1 MGIGST
7 FRRLRIAVVACSAAT
22 AVHAQPQ
29 AGDDLSVEEI
39 LRTQITSVGRKAQ
52 QVAKAPAA
60 VYVITQEDIR
70 RSGATS
76 IPDLLR
82 IVPGLIV
89 ARINGSTWAISARG
103 DARQYSQKMLVLIDG
118 RSVYGRLFSGV
129 FWNSQDLLLEDID
142 RIEVIRGPGAVMW
155 GSNAVNGVISIITKN
170 SQATQGGLVTL
181 STGSDDRGLVGFR
194 YGGRHG
200 DRLSY
205 RFWGKFNARQYRRAE
220 TPVYRPN
227 VTYPNA
233 DHTLVPDLTA
243 IGDDAQL
250 WRSGFRMDWERSPR
264 ETMTVLGELYALRY
278 TQSSWLIGQG
288 AQMRQL
294 ASRDTPAGGNLL
306 ARWSR
311 SVAAG
316 EDTTVQFYFD
326 RANQTGSLYAV
337 RVDTVDAEI
346 QHRQLLAESN
356 ELHVGGGYRLT
367 LDSLANGPFQFRPGS
382 RSGALWNGVIRDE
395 HQLIARKLTL
405 SAGLRGEHNGYT
417 GFALQPSVRLLF
429 TPAKE
434 QAWWLSWSRA
444 VRTPS
449 RVEADTDALPIGIYS
464 ATMPGLGP
472 TPVLLQVRGSSTFG
486 NERVSASEAGF
497 RLQRRQLWSL
507 DMALFYNRYE
517 RLSSVSYGQFH
528 ASFVPAIDLRQDV
541 IFSNGRHGASRG
553 GEVALA
559 GAPRAWW
566 RLHGSYSYLRSG
578 SEAYPGVN
586 GLVGNSTALD
596 PSHQAKLQSF
606 WNLGRRWQA
615 DISLYG
621 VGRVRERQLPGYL
634 RVDTRISWRPMRNQ
648 EWSFVTQDLFNN
660 GRLEWE
666 PDLFVYSIST
676 RRAVILRWTVQF

>member
-1 MGIGST
+1 M
-7 FRRLRIAVVACSAAT
+7 IACLVAAA
-22 AVHAQPQ
+22 VYGQ
-29 AGDDLSVEEI
+29 APPAADDLSVEEI

-70 RSGATS
+70 RSGATN

-82 IVPGLIV
+82 IVPGLVV

-155 GSNAVNGVISIITKN
+155 GSNAVNGVISIITKS

-181 STGSDDRGLVGFR
+181 GVGSDDRGLVGFR
-194 YGGRHG
+194 YGGRRG
-200 DRLSY
+200 DRLAY
-205 RFWGKFNARQYRRAE
+205 RFWGKFNARQYRDAG
-220 TPVYRPN
+220 TAVYRPN
-227 VTYPNA
+227 VSYPNTG
-233 DHTLVPDLTA
+233 HSFVPDLSLA
-243 IGDDAQL
+243 GDDGQL
-250 WRSGFRMDWERSPR
+250 WRTGFRMDWDRSAR
-264 ETMTVLGELYALRY
+264 ETLTLLGELYGQRY
-278 TQSSWLIGQG
+278 AQASWQIGQG
-288 AQMRQL
+288 AQLRQL
-294 ASRDTPAGGNLL
+294 YSRDTPAGGNFL

-316 EDTTVQFYFD
+316 EDTTVQFYVD
-326 RANQTGSLYAV
+326 RANQTGTLYDV
-337 RVDTVDAEI
+337 RVDTIDAEI
-346 QHRQLLAESN
+346 QHRRLLAENN
-356 ELHVGGGYRLT
+356 EIHVGGGYRLT
-367 LDSLANGPFQFRPGS
+367 LDSLRNGPFQFRPGS

-429 TPAKE
+429 TPVKE

-449 RVEADTDALPIGIYS
+449 RVEADTDALPIGIFF
-464 ATMPGLGP
+464 APQMGLGQ
-472 TPVLLQVRGSSTFG
+472 TPVLLQVRGSSSFA

-497 RLQRRQLWSL
+497 RLQRRQLWSF
-507 DMALFYNRYE
+507 DVALFYNRYE

-528 ASFVPAIDLRQDV
+528 ASYFPAVDLRQDV
-541 IFSNGRHGASRG
+541 IFSNGRHGTSRG
-553 GEVALA
+553 AELALA
-559 GAPRAWW
+559 GAPRSWW
-566 RLHGSYSYLRSG
+566 RLHGSYSYLRSVT
-578 SEAYPGVN
+578 EPYPGIA
-586 GLVGNSTALD
+586 GLVGKSSALD
-596 PSHQAKLQSF
+596 PAHQAKLQSF

-615 DISLYG
+615 DVSLYG
-621 VGRVRERQLPGYL
+621 VGPARERNVPGYL
-634 RVDTRISWRPMRNQ
+634 RADTRISWRPTRNQ
-648 EWSFVTQDLFNN
+648 DWSFVTQDLFNN

-666 PDLFVYSIST
+666 PDLFVYSIPT

>member
-1 MGIGST
+1 M
-7 FRRLRIAVVACSAAT
+7 FVFVCLAAAAVYGQSPAA
-22 AVHAQPQ
+22 A
-29 AGDDLSVEEI
+29 DDLSVEEI

-82 IVPGLIV
+82 IVPGLVV

-129 FWNSQDLLLEDID
+129 FWNAQDVLLEDID

-155 GSNAVNGVISIITKN
+155 GSNAVNGVISIITKS

-181 STGSDDRGLVGFR
+181 GMGSDDRGLVGFR
-194 YGGRHG
+194 YGGRRG
-200 DRLSY
+200 ERLAY
-205 RFWGKFNARQYRRAE
+205 RFWGKFNARQYRDAG
-220 TPVYRPN
+220 TAIYRPS
-227 VTYPNA
+227 VTYPN
-233 DHTLVPDLTA
+233 TGPSLVPDLTMA
-243 IGDDAQL
+243 GDDGQL
-250 WRSGFRMDWERSPR
+250 WRTGFRVDWERSAR
-264 ETMTVLGELYALRY
+264 ETLTVLGELYGQRY
-278 TQSSWLIGQG
+278 SQSSWLLGQG
-288 AQMRQL
+288 AQLRQL
-294 ASRDTPAGGNLL
+294 YSRDTPAGGNFL

-316 EDTTVQFYFD
+316 EDTTVQLYVD
-326 RANQTGSLYAV
+326 RANQTGTLYDV

-346 QHRQLLAESN
+346 QHRRLLAENN

-367 LDSLANGPFQFRPGS
+367 LDSLRNGPFQFRPGS

-405 SAGLRGEHNGYT
+405 SAGLRAEHNGYT

-429 TPAKE
+429 TPSKE

-449 RVEADTDALPIGIYS
+449 RVEADTEALPIGIFF
-464 ATMPGLGP
+464 APQRGLGQ
-472 TPVLLQVRGSSTFG
+472 TPVLLQVLGSSSVG

-497 RLQRRQLWSL
+497 RLQRRQLWSF
-507 DMALFYNRYE
+507 DVALFYNRYE
-517 RLSSVSYGQFH
+517 RLSSVAYGSFH
-528 ASFVPAIDLRQDV
+528 ASFAPVVDLRQDV
-541 IFSNGRHGASRG
+541 IFSNGRYGTSRG
-553 GEVALA
+553 AEVALT
-559 GAPRAWW
+559 GTPRSWW
-566 RLHGSYSYLRSG
+566 RLQGSYSYLRSV
-578 SEAYPGVN
+578 SDPYPGVT
-586 GLVGNSTALD
+586 GLVGHSSALD
-596 PSHQAKLQSF
+596 PAHQVKMQSF

-615 DISLYG
+615 DLSFYG
-621 VGRVRERQLPGYL
+621 VGPVRGRNVPGYL
-634 RVDTRISWRPMRNQ
+634 RADTRISWRPTRNQ
-648 EWSFVTQDLFNN
+648 DWSFVTQDLFNN

-666 PDLFVYSIST
+666 PDLFVYSIPT

>member
-1 MGIGST
+1 MAI
-7 FRRLRIAVVACSAAT
+7 VACLAIT
-22 AVHAQPQ
+22 AVFGQPQ
-29 AGDDLSVEEI
+29 GTDDLSVEEI

-118 RSVYGRLFSGV
+118 RSVYGRSFSGV

-170 SQATQGGLVTL
+170 SHATQGGLLTL
-181 STGSDDRGLVGFR
+181 GTGSDDRGLAGFR
-194 YGGRHG
+194 YGGRIG
-200 DRLSY
+200 DRLAY
-205 RFWGKFNARQYRRAE
+205 RVWGKFNARDYRAAG

-233 DHTLVPDLTA
+233 GHSLVPDLTLT
-243 IGDDAQL
+243 GDDGQL
-250 WRSGFRMDWERSPR
+250 WRAGFRLDWERSPR
-264 ETMTVLGELYALRY
+264 ETVTLLGELYALRY

-288 AQMRQL
+288 ARLQQIL
-294 ASRDTPAGGNLL
+294 SRDTPAGGNFL

-311 SVAAG
+311 SVTAG
-316 EDTTVQFYFD
+316 EDTTVQLYVD
-326 RANQTGSLYAV
+326 RANQTGALYSL
-337 RVDTVDAEI
+337 RVDTIDAEI
-346 QHRQLLAESN
+346 QHRRLLAESN
-356 ELHVGGGYRLT
+356 ELHVGVGYRLT
-367 LDSLANGPFQFRPGS
+367 LDSLVNGPFQFRPGS
-382 RSGALWNGVIRDE
+382 RSGGLWNAVIRDE

-417 GFALQPSVRLLF
+417 GFALQPSIRLLF
-429 TPAKE
+429 TPAKD

-449 RVEADTDALPIGIYS
+449 RVEADTDALPIGIYYAS
-464 ATMPGLGP
+464 LPNLGR
-472 TPVLLQVRGSSTFG
+472 TPVLLQVRGSSLFG
-486 NERVSASEAGF
+486 NERVAASEAGF

-507 DMALFYNRYE
+507 DVALFYNRFE
-517 RLSSVSYGQFH
+517 RLSSVAYGQFH
-528 ASFVPAIDLRQDV
+528 ASISPSIDLRQDV
-541 IFSNGRHGASRG
+541 YFSNGRHGTSRG
-553 GEVALA
+553 GEVAIS
-559 GAPRAWW
+559 GAPRSWW
-566 RLHGSYSYLRSG
+566 RLHGSYSYLRSV
-578 SEAYPGVN
+578 SSPYPGLT
-586 GLVGNSTALD
+586 GLVGYSPALD
-596 PSHQAKLQSF
+596 PAHQAKLQSF
-606 WNLGRRWQA
+606 WNLGRRWQV
-615 DISLYG
+615 DLSLYG
-621 VGRVRERQLPGYL
+621 VGRVPERKLPGYL
-634 RVDTRISWRPMRNQ
+634 RADTRISWRPARNQ

-666 PDLFVYSIST
+666 PDLFVYSIPT
-676 RRAVILRWTVQF
+676 RRAVILRWTLQF